1 MFNFPTLATLSAKW
15 LAAFRSRG
23 TLDAATPF
31 NNVVVASQVM
41 AGGQAEDFG
50 RLDFVGRQAFAV
62 TAEGTWLDTLAGQFG
77 LTRRPAAAAGGDI
90 LVTTTDAAV
99 FPAGCSFTRGDG
111 WTYAS
116 TAAASL
122 SAAGSVSIPVTAV
135 SNPQLNPGGSTDG
148 AGSVGNCAPGL
159 PFAISTNAPAPTG
172 PGLNGAAAVADI
184 GGIVFG
190 VDVEQDGAF
199 YTTDLSTLRGRLLFR
214 LRNPPAGGNPA
225 DYVQWCADI
234 PGVTRVFVER
244 RWRGAGTVRVFPLF
258 DALFPGS
265 GSPDAAHLAEV
276 AAYLEG
282 VVPATAL
289 VTTAA
294 ATLYPIDVTIAN
306 LNPQTAAAQAAII
319 AELQNAFLRLSRVS
333 GSDLDIP
340 ALPYLAWPF
349 TFSQSWIWQA
359 VANAS
364 GTRSFDL
371 SAPGADDVIPAGA
384 IPVLGSVFFE

>member
-1 MFNFPTLATLSAKW
+1 LFNFPTLTTLSANW
-15 LAAFRSRG
+15 LSAFRSRG
-23 TLDAATPF
+23 ALDAATPF

-62 TAEGTWLDTLAGQFG
+62 TAEGTWLDTLAGQYG
-77 LTRRPAAAAGGDI
+77 LTRRPAGGAGGDV
-90 LVTTTDAAV
+90 LVTTTGAAS
-99 FPAGCSFTRGDG
+99 FPAGCAFIRADG

-116 TAAASL
+116 MAAASL
-122 SAAGSVSIPVTAV
+122 PVAGSISIPVAAV
-135 SNPQLNPGGSTDG
+135 SNPQLNPGSTTDG
-148 AGSVGNCAPGL
+148 TGSAGNCAPGTPL
-159 PFAISTNAPAPTG
+159 TVGPQATG
-172 PGLNGAAAVADI
+172 PGILGATAQADI
-184 GGIVFG
+184 GGIVNG
-190 VDVEQDGAF
+190 MDVEQDGAF

-225 DYVQWCADI
+225 DYVQWCTDI

-244 RWRGAGTVRVFPLF
+244 RWRGAGSVRVFPLF
-258 DALFPGS
+258 SGLFPG

-276 AAYLEG
+276 ASYLEG

-294 ATLYPIDVTIAN
+294 AALYPIDVTIAN
-306 LNPQTAAAQAAII
+306 LNPPTAAVQAAVI

-333 GSDLDIP
+333 GSDLNIP

-349 TFSQSWIWQA
+349 TFSASWIWQA

-364 GTRSFDL
+364 GSQSFDL
-371 SAPGADDVIPAGA
+371 TAPAADEAIPDGA